1 VGDTQTYID
10 SLKATIPDY
19 KDLEG
24 TFNLKPLY
32 DTFENHIIDVNLPG
46 FIPESSNINLA
57 NAKSAIS
64 LSKAEQEV
72 ATAVSISSVA
82 EKMLRP

>member
-19 KDLEG
+19 KELEG

-32 DTFENHIIDVNLPG
+32 DAFENHMIDVNLPG
-46 FIPESSNINLA
+46 FIPESSNINLSI
-57 NAKSAIS
+57 AKSAIS
-64 LSKAEQEV
+64 QSKAEQQV
-72 ATAVSISSVA
+72 AKAVSIKSVT
-82 EKMLRP
+82 EKILSP